1 MGTVTAKPGRDGGG
15 AGPGR
20 TRVVTLTTIALAIAS
35 TALVLVAA
43 GGLADPIS
51 LVASPAALFYVLPGL
66 VVLTRRDWHPMG
78 WLLVLTGWAFAAQF
92 ASEAI
97 YTAGYLSWLDP
108 AWSAWVIDSWLFMTV
123 FGSVVALITT
133 FPEGLRNRSPQQRL
147 FGRITVGLSIGALV
161 AAMLTRRV
169 GGGAVPE
176 TFPNPTGLGFL
187 PSSIIGV
194 LAPIAVMLIAT
205 ALIGFWLR
213 YRRTTGAER
222 AQYRWV
228 GYSFAFVI
236 FGTVAGLIAGIW
248 IDPASGIQWS
258 LSLAGYYL
266 IPVAFSLAILRF
278 GLYEI
283 DRIVS
288 RTVTY
293 AAVALV
299 VAAVYAV
306 PVIALPHLLGE
317 SNDLVIAG
325 STLAAAA
332 VFNPA
337 RRRIQRVVDHRFNR
351 ARFDAEHQLEVF
363 AAGIATTTDLTTV
376 THRVEALIAATVAPE
391 KVAAWIR

>member
-1 MGTVTAKPGRDGGG
+1 MGPVTARRWRDGGG
-15 AGPGR
+15 AVPGR
-20 TRVVTLTTIALAIAS
+20 ARVVTLTTIAVAIAS

-51 LVASPAALFYVLPGL
+51 LVASPAALFYVVPGL
-66 VVLTRRDWHPMG
+66 VVLARRDWHVMG

-92 ASEAI
+92 ASGAV

-108 AWSAWVIDSWLFMTV
+108 AWSAWVIDTWLFMTV
-123 FGSVVALITT
+123 FGSMVALITM
-133 FPEGLRNRSPQQRL
+133 FPEGLRGRPPRQRL
-147 FGRITVGLSIGALV
+147 FGRITIGLSIGALV
-161 AAMLTRRV
+161 AAMLTRQV
-169 GGGAVPE
+169 GGGVVSE

-187 PSSIIGV
+187 PPSTLDMLV
-194 LAPIAVMLIAT
+194 PIVVMLIAA
-205 ALIGFWLR
+205 ALVGLWLR
-213 YRRTTGAER
+213 YRKTTGAVR

-236 FGTVAGLIAGIW
+236 FGTVAGLIASIW
-248 IDPASGIQWS
+248 IDPASGVQWM

-293 AAVALV
+293 GAVALV
-299 VAAVYAV
+299 VTFVYAV
-306 PVIALPHLLGE
+306 PVLALPRLIGE

-337 RRRIQRVVDHRFNR
+337 RRRIKRVVDHRFNR
-351 ARFDAEHQLEVF
+351 AGYNAEHQLEVF
-363 AAGIATTTDLTTV
+363 ASDIAATTELTTI
-376 THRVEALIAATVAPE
+376 TIRVQAVIASTVAPE
-391 KVAAWIR
+391 KAGTWIR